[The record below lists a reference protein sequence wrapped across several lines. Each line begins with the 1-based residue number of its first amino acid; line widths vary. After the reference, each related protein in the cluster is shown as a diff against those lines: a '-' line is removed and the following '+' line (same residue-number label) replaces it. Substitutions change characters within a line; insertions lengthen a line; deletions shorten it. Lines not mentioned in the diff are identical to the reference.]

1 MDHMG
6 TTQSGAKNG
15 PQNVASGRTFLLDVI
30 VNP

>member
-1 MDHMG
+1 MG

-15 PQNVASGRTFLLDVI
+15 PQTVASGRRFLLDVI